1 MIHSRTIKGF
11 GGTYVH
17 QDQNNRIIGSS
28 KPNPFMPKEL
38 FHYNSYDELC
48 GHSTPDF
55 GGGYIHYDAERTI
68 IGKSVKNPLGGYV
81 HYDADGNIAGKSVVA
96 FGDDYVNHDITIS
109 VFD

>member
-48 GHSTPDF
+48 GRSTPDF

-68 IGKSVKNPLGGYV
+68 IGKSVKNPL
-81 HYDADGNIAGKSVVA
+81 IKKSFTVLI
-96 FGDDYVNHDITIS
+96 FFLFPSDSDIIEVLT
-109 VFD
+109 